1 MDVPGAETAI
11 KRALAETVQEAG
23 ALVCLRVRG
32 EVSFDPA
39 QLDLL
44 DVRTYGRELGIKMLD
59 LQIRLQNRDSLGSVA
74 MDMEELER
82 EVLSTLWREKG
93 FEEERLVEMTL
104 QLKERILEDRNAY
117 AEIAQDVERFAMERR
132 EQA

>member
-1 MDVPGAETAI
+1 M
-11 KRALAETVQEAG
+11 EA
-23 ALVCLRVRG
+23 
-32 EVSFDPA
+32 VSYTH
-39 QLDLL
+39 L
-44 DVRTYGRELGIKMLD
+44 DVYKR
-59 LQIRLQNRDSLGSVA
+59 Q
-74 MDMEELER
+74 
-82 EVLSTLWREKG
+82 VLSTLWREKG

>member
-1 MDVPGAETAI
+1 MDV
-11 KRALAETVQEAG
+11 RA
-23 ALVCLRVRG
+23 
-32 EVSFDPA
+32 
-39 QLDLL
+39 
-44 DVRTYGRELGIKMLD
+44 YGRELGIKMLD